1 MVVLAGP
8 GGSMSAG
15 WRAFKRVV
23 AGLGIFT
30 SLVVP
35 ETVAWANTPLD
46 VQRMVIEE
54 ALKSRVPPSLALA
67 VARVESNFQ
76 PRAQSPVGARGVMQ
90 IMPKTARD
98 VFGVHESQLW
108 NARLNIRLGIDFL
121 EQLYEQY
128 GRRWDLAL
136 SHYNGGTL
144 AGGPGATAR
153 PHGYTRK
160 YVADV
165 QRWQRY
171 YDSPAAFRT
180 DVAQARAAGRPAP
193 SRRRYQRVD
202 PLEFDEWAE
211 TERRRLER
219 RRELDDFARR
229 R

>member
-1 MVVLAGP
+1 ML
-8 GGSMSAG
+8 AG
-15 WRAFKRVV
+15 WRAFKWIV
-23 AGLGIFT
+23 AGLGVLT
-30 SLVVP
+30 PLLVSAPAVL
-35 ETVAWANTPLD
+35 ANTPLD

-54 ALKSRVPPSLALA
+54 AMKSRVPPALALA

-76 PRAQSPVGARGVMQ
+76 PQAQSPVGARGVMQ
-90 IMPKTARD
+90 IMPKTARG

-108 NARLNIRLGIDFL
+108 NARLNIRLGITFL
-121 EQLYEQY
+121 EQLYDQY

-144 AGGPGATAR
+144 AGGSGATAR
-153 PHGYTRK
+153 PHDYTRK

-171 YDSPAAFRT
+171 YESPAAFRA
-180 DVAQARAAGRPAP
+180 DLARARVQTRPGRPAP
-193 SRRRYQRVD
+193 NLRQRID

-211 TERRRLER
+211 VEQRRLER

>member
-1 MVVLAGP
+1 MSLAALAP
-8 GGSMSAG
+8 GAL
-15 WRAFKRVV
+15 A
-23 AGLGIFT
+23 
-30 SLVVP
+30 
-35 ETVAWANTPLD
+35 ETPLD

-54 ALKSRVPPSLALA
+54 AVKSRVPPALALA

-76 PRAQSPVGARGVMQ
+76 SRAQSPVGARGVMQ

-108 NARLNIRLGIDFL
+108 NARLNIRLGIGFL
-121 EQLYEQY
+121 EQLYDQY
-128 GRRWDLAL
+128 GRRWELAL

-144 AGGPGATAR
+144 AGGSRATAR
-153 PHGYTRK
+153 PHDYTRK
-160 YVADV
+160 YIADV

-171 YDSPAAFRT
+171 YESPAAFRT
-180 DVAQARAAGRPAP
+180 DLAQVRAYARPGRPAP
-193 SRRRYQRVD
+193 KPRRRID

-211 TERRRLER
+211 IEQRRLER

>member
-1 MVVLAGP
+1 MAPVLTVTP
-8 GGSMSAG
+8 GVSANS
-15 WRAFKRVV
+15 A
-23 AGLGIFT
+23 
-30 SLVVP
+30 
-35 ETVAWANTPLD
+35 LD

-54 ALKSRVPPSLALA
+54 AMNSRVPPALALA

-76 PRAQSPVGARGVMQ
+76 PAAQSPVGARGVMQ

-121 EQLYEQY
+121 EQLYDQY
-128 GRRWDLAL
+128 GKRWDLAL

-144 AGGPGATAR
+144 AGGSGATAV
-153 PHGYTRK
+153 PHTYTRK

-171 YDSPAAFRT
+171 YESPAAFRS
-180 DVAQARAAGRPAP
+180 DVASARAHIRPGRPAP
-193 SRRRYQRVD
+193 NLRRHQRID
-202 PLEFDEWAE
+202 PLEYDEWA
-211 TERRRLER
+211 TVERRRLER

>member
-1 MVVLAGP
+1 
-8 GGSMSAG
+8 MSAG
-15 WRAFKRVV
+15 WGALGRILSGFAVGTALLVLAPRVS
-23 AGLGIFT
+23 AD
-30 SLVVP
+30 
-35 ETVAWANTPLD
+35 TVLD

-54 ALKSRVPPSLALA
+54 ALKSRVPPALALA

-76 PRAQSPVGARGVMQ
+76 ARAESPVGARGVMQ

-121 EQLYEQY
+121 EQLYDQY
-128 GRRWDLAL
+128 GQRWDLAL

-144 AGGPGATAR
+144 AGGSGASAI
-153 PHGYTRK
+153 PHAYTRK
-160 YVADV
+160 YIADV

-171 YDSPAAFRT
+171 YESPAAFRS
-180 DVAQARAAGRPAP
+180 DAARYRSAVRPSRPAP
-193 SRRRYQRVD
+193 GVRRYQRID

-211 TERRRLER
+211 IERGRLER